1 DDHPAPDVRG
11 GGHRRGAGRDPRLG
25 AGGGAGVRRMSWW
38 CSTSS
43 LPWEW
48 SPRAYRGVWLVMAAI
63 MVAYVRSRRRLTP
76 EERAADD
83 PRRPIAFVLG
93 WLVLWAASDWPIG
106 TLGSGYLA
114 SVHMVQYLM
123 YTLMAAPLLVIG
135 ISPFTLR
142 RALERAH
149 LTGAVKG
156 LCQPVAAGRFV
167 TRVLVATHAPVTL
180 DPLRASQLGSFF
192 LDALWLLGGIVLW
205 IPICGTFDEVRP
217 SYPVRGV
224 LLFLGAGVVPMIPGA
239 FLTFADNPLYSDR
252 KSTRLN
258 SSHVKISYAVF
269 CLKKKKIHRQRREV
283 WTVRHGGQNVRHR
296 EQKCSAL
303 RQQVVEVFQRRFG
316 EGDALCHHQ

>member
-1 DDHPAPDVRG
+1 
-11 GGHRRGAGRDPRLG
+11 
-25 AGGGAGVRRMSWW
+25 MSWW
-38 CSTSS
+38 CSATK
-43 LPWEW
+43 LPWDW
-48 SPRAYRGVWLVMAAI
+48 APRAYPGVWLVMAAI

-149 LTGAVKG
+149 LTGAVKV
-156 LCQPVAAGRFV
+156 LCQPVAAGLFV
-167 TRVLVATHAPVTL
+167 NLVLVATHAPVTL

-239 FLTFADNPLYSDR
+239 FLTFADNPLYSIYELAPRVGGIDAR
-252 KSTRLN
+252 DDQQMAGVLMKVGSVPLIWPVIGMLFFRWAKETIQPSHPPRPAGTAAATAPGRGAGPAAAPEVRSN
-258 SSHVKISYAVF
+258 GASSPAA
-269 CLKKKKIHRQRREV
+269 
-283 WTVRHGGQNVRHR
+283 TPPAG
-296 EQKCSAL
+296 
-303 RQQVVEVFQRRFG
+303 
-316 EGDALCHHQ
+316 